1 MPQVSGDPQIDEYK
15 EAFSPHW
22 LSISTKNSTHWDKR
36 LDPDQVRFKIMAK
49 VNTGKMKTVI
59 SYKGSFHTMYELR
72 APIYRQIEKLLVLK
86 N

>member
-1 MPQVSGDPQIDEYK
+1 
-15 EAFSPHW
+15 
-22 LSISTKNSTHWDKR
+22 
-36 LDPDQVRFKIMAK
+36 MAK

-86 N
+86 NWYWGFSEIFQDKSISSRK